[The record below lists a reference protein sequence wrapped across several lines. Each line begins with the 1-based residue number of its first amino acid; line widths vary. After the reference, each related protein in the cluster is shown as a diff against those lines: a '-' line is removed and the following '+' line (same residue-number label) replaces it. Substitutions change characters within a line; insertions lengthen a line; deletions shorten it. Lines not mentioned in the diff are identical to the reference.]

1 MGPAAYQPQ
10 TEHGTLNT
18 AALKES
24 TGATTMHAG
33 FPLKKKTMP
42 QAKGFFCLFVL
53 INLIR

>member
-24 TGATTMHAG
+24 TGATTMHA
-33 FPLKKKTMP
+33 KKKKMP
-42 QAKGFFCLFVL
+42 
-53 INLIR
+53 